1 MIAVGGAMKIVICA
15 KEVLDPNAVDNY
27 VLVGKLEIGQDG
39 KSLTQTSIPRL
50 INAYDE
56 QAIEC
61 ALRLRDGGGDCK
73 IHVVS
78 VGTDSTKILQHAVAM
93 GADEVAAIPVDTG
106 AVDGYATAALLAG
119 FVKSLGGADL
129 VLCGRQASDGD
140 QGVVP
145 AFLGEMLGLPVV
157 TIARAVEMAGGS
169 TVRVTRVTPD
179 GDEIVEVACPAVI
192 TISNE
197 FGEPRYPTGM
207 RTMKARKVKP
217 QQITPAALNL
227 GETGA
232 RPRVTMTRQFVE
244 AIIGRCEFITG
255 DSMAAAVQELVSRLR
270 ADRTIE

>member
-1 MIAVGGAMKIVICA
+1 MRIVICV
-15 KEVLDPNAVDNY
+15 KEVLDPDAVDNY
-27 VLVGKLEIGQDG
+27 VLVGKLEIGPDG

-50 INAYDE
+50 MNGYDE

-61 ALRLRDGGGDCK
+61 ALRLRDAGVDCK

-78 VGTDSTKILQHAVAM
+78 VGTDPTKILQQAVAM
-93 GADEVAAIPVDTG
+93 GADEVATIPVDTG
-106 AVDGYATAALLAG
+106 TLDGYATAALLAG

-140 QGVVP
+140 QAIVP
-145 AFLGEMLGLPVV
+145 ALLGELLGQPIV
-157 TIARAVEMAGGS
+157 TIARAVEMVDGS

-197 FGEPRYPTGM
+197 FGEPRYPTSI

-217 QQITPAALNL
+217 QQVAPASLDL
-227 GETGA
+227 GESGA
-232 RPRVTMTRQFVE
+232 RPKVTMTRQFVE
-244 AIIGRCEFITG
+244 AIVGRCEFIQG
-255 DSMAAAVQELVSRLR
+255 ASPAAAAGELVKRLR

>member
-1 MIAVGGAMKIVICA
+1 MRIVICV
-15 KEVLDPNAVDNY
+15 KQVLDPDAVDNY
-27 VLVGKLEIGQDG
+27 VLVGKLEIGPDG
-39 KSLTQTSIPRL
+39 KTLTQTAIPRL
-50 INAYDE
+50 MNAYDE

-61 ALRLRDGGGDCK
+61 ALRLRAAGADSK

-106 AVDGYATAALLAG
+106 TVDSYATAALLAG
-119 FVKSLGGADL
+119 FVKSIGGVDL

-145 AFLGEMLGLPVV
+145 ALLGEILGLPIV
-157 TIARAVEMAGGS
+157 TIARAVEMVDGA

-179 GDEIVEVACPAVI
+179 GDEIVEVSCPAVI

-197 FGEPRYPTGM
+197 LGDPRYPTGM
-207 RTMKARKVKP
+207 QTMKARRV
-217 QQITPAALNL
+217 TPKQVAPDSLEL
-227 GETGA
+227 GEGGA

-244 AIIGRCEFITG
+244 PIIGRCERIEG
-255 DSMAAAVQELVSRLR
+255 DAPAAARELVERLR